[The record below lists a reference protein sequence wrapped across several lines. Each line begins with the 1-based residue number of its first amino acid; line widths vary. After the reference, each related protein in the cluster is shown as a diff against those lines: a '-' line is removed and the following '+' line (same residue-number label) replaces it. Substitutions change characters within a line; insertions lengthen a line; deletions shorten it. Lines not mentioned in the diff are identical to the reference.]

1 MSQIYKTRICHETEL
16 PCQPPVTI
24 QEQPCR
30 SAQVGPSRPCIPL
43 RGRLPHPGGGH
54 LLGETDAARLVE
66 PQVVV
71 EIEQVHPHL
80 QARVQRDLLQ
90 AHALLL
96 RQRGH
101 LIGVLAQESHRRGF
115 RAFALVRPDPVQPEA
130 RADRWPPV
138 DEAARRGLV
147 GDVVQ
152 LAVAGAI
159 GGVLAQVDA
168 ESREEVLAAVVAEG
182 VVGVRREGERHA
194 PGRCRGM
201 SAVVH
206 ELVQGQV
213 VGEQGDDVVW
223 VGIGD
228 EADLARA
235 SATTNR
241 REGRMRS
248 PRWVCGGEKG
258 GGFRRTTMSQR
269 TSAHF
274 HDLPH

>member
-1 MSQIYKTRICHETEL
+1 M
-16 PCQPPVTI
+16 
-24 QEQPCR
+24 
-30 SAQVGPSRPCIPL
+30 
-43 RGRLPHPGGGH
+43 
-54 LLGETDAARLVE
+54 
-66 PQVVV
+66 V

-101 LIGVLAQESHRRGF
+101 LIGVLAQKSHRRGF
-115 RAFALVRPDPVQPEA
+115 RAFALVRPDSVQPEA
-130 RADRWPPV
+130 RTDRRPPV

-182 VVGVRREGERHA
+182 VVGVRREGKRHA
-194 PGRCRGM
+194 PRRCRGM

-241 REGRMRS
+241 MNAAIVGKDE
-248 PRWVCGGEKG
+248 
-258 GGFRRTTMSQR
+258 
-269 TSAHF
+269 
-274 HDLPH
+274 